1 VSRAELCRRTHGSCA
16 VVVTWSCRA
25 GPHATRASALVKLR
39 DSHRSHGK
47 QEASVT
53 TERGLTALPTVPTSV
68 RSTNSAW
75 DGIVHKTARQVQ
87 AEHAKSTREGLER
100 T

>member
-1 VSRAELCRRTHGSCA
+1 M
-16 VVVTWSCRA
+16 
-25 GPHATRASALVKLR
+25 
-39 DSHRSHGK
+39 
-47 QEASVT
+47 T

-75 DGIVHKTARQVQ
+75 DGIVQDRCKNMQCKID
-87 AEHAKSTREGLER
+87 EGGLER